1 MLSPADRCPCP
12 KSTDKNPPNPPDT
25 QMATGSSQEINRD
38 WLVMLSM
45 ARSLVT
51 QDLKIIRVNNISL
64 CHTHRHPQTQTH
76 MSLKKKRS
84 ADSSAPAAQHVC
96 GADKEQERRPSLF
109 VKLFCCRTF
118 IFLKRIHS
126 SACDH

>member
-76 MSLKKKRS
+76 MWR
-84 ADSSAPAAQHVC
+84 A
-96 GADKEQERRPSLF
+96 
-109 VKLFCCRTF
+109 
-118 IFLKRIHS
+118 
-126 SACDH
+126 